1 MTEKERKAGVIKAVK
16 TAYPKAGCSLKHKS
30 VWQLLCAT
38 ILSAQCTDER
48 VNLTTPALFKAYPTP
63 KALGEAKQED
73 VEKLIRSCGFYKNKA
88 KSLIAASKIIA
99 EIFKG
104 RVPKTM
110 EELTA
115 LPGVARKTANV
126 VLGTGY
132 GINDGIVVDTHVSRL
147 SNRLGLTKNTEPEKI
162 EKDLMK
168 IVPREE
174 WTDFSHQLIAHGR
187 AICKARAPKCQD
199 CPLSSLCPT
208 RLRFM

>member
-1 MTEKERKAGVIKAVK
+1 MTEKERKASVIKAVK
-16 TAYPKAGCSLKHKS
+16 AAYPKAGCSLKHRS
-30 VWQLLCAT
+30 VWQLMVAT

-48 VNLTTPALFKAYPTP
+48 VNLTTPNLFKAYPTP

-88 KSLIAASKIIA
+88 KNIIAASKTIA
-99 EIFKG
+99 ENYKG

-110 EELTA
+110 EELTN

-147 SNRLGLTKNTEPEKI
+147 SNRLGLSKNTEPEKI
-162 EKDLMK
+162 EKDLIK

-174 WTDFSHQLIAHGR
+174 WTNFSHQLIAHGR
-187 AICKARAPKCQD
+187 TICQARAPKCAD
-199 CPLSSLCPT
+199 CPLSSLCSSKVT
-208 RLRFM
+208 LI

>member
-1 MTEKERKAGVIKAVK
+1 MTEKERKARVVEAVK
-16 TAYPKAGCSLKHKS
+16 AAYPKAGCSLRHRS

-63 KALGEAKQED
+63 KEMGEAKQED

-99 EIFKG
+99 EKHKG

-147 SNRLGLTKNTEPEKI
+147 SNRLGLTKNGEPEKI
-162 EKDLMK
+162 EKDLMR

-187 AICKARAPKCQD
+187 SVCQARNPKCAE
-199 CPLSSLCPT
+199 CPLSNLCPCKVT
-208 RLRFM
+208 L

>member
-1 MTEKERKAGVIKAVK
+1 MTPKERKSMIILALGKF
-16 TAYPKAGCSLKHKS
+16 YPTAGCSLRHRS

-63 KALGEAKQED
+63 KDLGEAKQED

-88 KSLIAASKIIA
+88 KSIIAASKIIA
-99 EIFKG
+99 EKHKG

-147 SNRLGLTKNTEPEKI
+147 SNRLGLTKNIEPEKI
-162 EKDLMK
+162 EKDLMR
-168 IVPREE
+168 IVPREA

-187 AICKARAPKCQD
+187 AVCQARGPKCSD
-199 CPLSSLCPT
+199 CVLADLCPSANK
-208 RLRFM
+208 

>member
-1 MTEKERKAGVIKAVK
+1 MTEKERKASVIKAVK
-16 TAYPKAGCSLKHKS
+16 AAYPKAGCSLKHKS

-48 VNLTTPALFKAYPTP
+48 VNLTTPNLFKSYPTP
-63 KALGEAKQED
+63 KDLGNAKQED

-88 KSLIAASKIIA
+88 KNIIAASKMIA
-99 EIFKG
+99 ETFRG

-110 EELTA
+110 EELTS

-132 GINDGIVVDTHVSRL
+132 GINDGIVVDTHVTRL
-147 SNRLGLTKNTEPEKI
+147 SNRLGLSKNTEPEKI

-168 IVPREE
+168 IVPKEE

-187 AICKARAPKCQD
+187 AVCQARAPKCAE
-199 CPLSSLCPT
+199 CPLKFLCHQKGA
-208 RLRFM
+208 

>member
-1 MTEKERKAGVIKAVK
+1 MIIQALGKF
-16 TAYPKAGCSLKHKS
+16 YPTAGCSLRHRS

-48 VNLTTPALFKAYPTP
+48 VNLPTPALFKAYPTP
-63 KALGEAKQED
+63 KDLGEAKQED

-88 KSLIAASKIIA
+88 KSIIAASKIIA
-99 EIFKG
+99 EKHTG
-104 RVPKTM
+104 RVPNTM

-147 SNRLGLTKNTEPEKI
+147 SNRLGLTKNGEPEKI
-162 EKDLMK
+162 EKDLMR

-187 AICKARAPKCQD
+187 SVCQARNPKCAE
-199 CPLSSLCPT
+199 CPLSNLCPCKVT
-208 RLRFM
+208 L

>member
-1 MTEKERKAGVIKAVK
+1 MTEKERKASVIKAVK
-16 TAYPKAGCSLKHKS
+16 AAYPKAGCSLKHRN

-48 VNLTTPALFKAYPTP
+48 VNLTTPNLFKAYPTP
-63 KALGEAKQED
+63 KALGDAKQED

-88 KSLIAASKIIA
+88 KNIIAASKMIA
-99 EIFKG
+99 ENYKG

-110 EELTA
+110 EELTN

-132 GINDGIVVDTHVSRL
+132 GINDGIVVDTHVTRL
-147 SNRLGLTKNTEPEKI
+147 SNRLGLSKNTEPEKI
-162 EKDLMK
+162 EKDLVK

-174 WTDFSHQLIAHGR
+174 WTNFSHQLIAHGR
-187 AICKARAPKCQD
+187 AICQARNPKCAD
-199 CPLSSLCPT
+199 CPLKTFCPSKGV
-208 RLRFM
+208 

>member
-1 MTEKERKAGVIKAVK
+1 MTEKERKASLVKAVK
-16 TAYPKAGCSLKHKS
+16 AAYPKAGCSLKHRN

-63 KALGEAKQED
+63 KDMGEAKQED

-88 KSLIAASKIIA
+88 KNIIAASKIIA
-99 EIFKG
+99 ENYKG

-110 EELTA
+110 EELTM

-147 SNRLGLTKNTEPEKI
+147 SNRLGFSKNTEPEKI
-162 EKDLMK
+162 EKDLMR
-168 IVPREE
+168 IVPRDE

-187 AICKARAPKCQD
+187 AICQARNPKCGE
-199 CPLSSLCPT
+199 CPLSGLCPSA
-208 RLRFM
+208 L

>member
-1 MTEKERKAGVIKAVK
+1 MTEKERKASVIKAVK
-16 TAYPKAGCSLKHKS
+16 AAYPKAGCSLRHRN

-63 KALGEAKQED
+63 KDMGEAKQED

-88 KSLIAASKIIA
+88 KNLIAASKIIA
-99 EIFKG
+99 ENFKG

-162 EKDLMK
+162 EKDLMR
-168 IVPREE
+168 VVTRDE

-187 AICKARAPKCQD
+187 AVCQARAPKCAE
-199 CPLSSLCPT
+199 CPLSNLCPSAP
-208 RLRFM
+208 

>member
-1 MTEKERKAGVIKAVK
+1 MTEKERKARIVKAVK
-16 TAYPKAGCSLKHKS
+16 AAYPKAGCSLRHRN

-63 KALGEAKQED
+63 KDLGEAKQED
-73 VEKLIRSCGFYKNKA
+73 VEKLILSCGFYKNKA
-88 KSLIAASKIIA
+88 KNIIAASKIIA
-99 EIFKG
+99 ENYKG

-110 EELTA
+110 EELTM

-147 SNRLGLTKNTEPEKI
+147 SNRLGLSKNTEPEKI
-162 EKDLMK
+162 EKDLMRV
-168 IVPREE
+168 VPRDE

-187 AICKARAPKCQD
+187 AVCQARNPKCD
-199 CPLSSLCPT
+199 ECPLSGLCPSA
-208 RLRFM
+208 L

>member
-1 MTEKERKAGVIKAVK
+1 MTEKERKASVIKAVK
-16 TAYPKAGCSLKHKS
+16 AAYPKAGCSLKHRS
-30 VWQLLCAT
+30 VWQLMVAT

-48 VNLTTPALFKAYPTP
+48 VNLTTPNLFKAYPTP
-63 KALGEAKQED
+63 KALGVAKQEN

-88 KSLIAASKIIA
+88 KNIIAASKMIA
-99 EIFKG
+99 ENYKG

-110 EELTA
+110 EELTK

-147 SNRLGLTKNTEPEKI
+147 SNRLGLSKNTEPEKI
-162 EKDLMK
+162 EKDLVK

-174 WTDFSHQLIAHGR
+174 WTNFSHQLIAHGH
-187 AICKARAPKCQD
+187 AICQARNPKCAD
-199 CPLSSLCPT
+199 CPLKTFCPSKGV
-208 RLRFM
+208 

>member
-1 MTEKERKAGVIKAVK
+1 MTEKERKASVIKAVK
-16 TAYPKAGCSLKHKS
+16 AAYPKAGCSLKHRS
-30 VWQLLCAT
+30 VWQLMVAT

-48 VNLTTPALFKAYPTP
+48 VNLTTPNLFKAYPTP
-63 KALGEAKQED
+63 KALGDAKQED

-88 KSLIAASKIIA
+88 KNIIAASKTIA
-99 EIFKG
+99 ENYKG

-110 EELTA
+110 EELTT

-187 AICKARAPKCQD
+187 AVCQARAPKCAE
-199 CPLSSLCPT
+199 CPLISLCPQKGT
-208 RLRFM
+208 K

>member
-1 MTEKERKAGVIKAVK
+1 MTEKERKATLVKAVK
-16 TAYPKAGCSLKHKS
+16 AAYPKAGCSLIHRN

-48 VNLTTPALFKAYPTP
+48 VNLTTPNLFKAYPTP
-63 KALGEAKQED
+63 KALGDAKQED

-88 KSLIAASKIIA
+88 KNIIAASKTIA
-99 EIFKG
+99 ENYKS

-110 EELTA
+110 EELTN

-132 GINDGIVVDTHVSRL
+132 GINDGIVVDTHVARL
-147 SNRLGLTKNTEPEKI
+147 SNRMGLSKNTEPEKI

-168 IVPREE
+168 IVPQEE

-187 AICKARAPKCQD
+187 AVCQARNPKCAD
-199 CPLSSLCPT
+199 CPLKTFCPSKGV
-208 RLRFM
+208 

>member
-1 MTEKERKAGVIKAVK
+1 MTEKERKASAIKAVK
-16 TAYPKAGCSLKHKS
+16 AAYPKAGCSLKHRN

-48 VNLTTPALFKAYPTP
+48 VNLTTPNLFKAYPTP
-63 KALGEAKQED
+63 KALGDAKQED

-88 KSLIAASKIIA
+88 KNIIAASKMIA
-99 EIFKG
+99 ENYKG

-110 EELTA
+110 EELTN

-132 GINDGIVVDTHVSRL
+132 GINDGIVVDTHVARL
-147 SNRLGLTKNTEPEKI
+147 SNRMGLSKNTEPEKI

-168 IVPREE
+168 IVPQEE

-187 AICKARAPKCQD
+187 AICQARNPKCAD
-199 CPLSSLCPT
+199 CPLKTFCPSKGV
-208 RLRFM
+208 

>member
-1 MTEKERKAGVIKAVK
+1 MTEKERKATIVKAVK
-16 TAYPKAGCSLKHKS
+16 AAYPKAGCSLKHS
-30 VWQLLCAT
+30 GVWQLLCAT

-48 VNLTTPALFKAYPTP
+48 VNLTTPSLFKAYPTP

-73 VEKLIRSCGFYKNKA
+73 VEKLIRPCGFYKNKA

-99 EIFKG
+99 EKFKG

-110 EELTA
+110 EELIM

-147 SNRLGLTKNTEPEKI
+147 SKRLGLTKNIEPEKI
-162 EKDLMK
+162 EKDLMR

-187 AICKARAPKCQD
+187 AVCNARAPKCAE
-199 CPLSSLCPT
+199 CPLSSLCPSS
-208 RLRFM
+208 F

>member
-1 MTEKERKAGVIKAVK
+1 MTEKERKASIVKAVK
-16 TAYPKAGCSLKHKS
+16 AAYPKAGCSLRHRN

-63 KALGEAKQED
+63 KNLGEAKQED
-73 VEKLIRSCGFYKNKA
+73 VEKLILSCGFYKNKA
-88 KSLIAASKIIA
+88 KNIIAASKIIA
-99 EIFKG
+99 ENYKG

-110 EELTA
+110 EELTM

-147 SNRLGLTKNTEPEKI
+147 SNRLGLSKNTEPEKI
-162 EKDLMK
+162 EKDLMRV
-168 IVPREE
+168 VPRDE

-187 AICKARAPKCQD
+187 AVCQARAPKCD
-199 CPLSSLCPT
+199 ECPLSGLCPSA
-208 RLRFM
+208 L

>member
-1 MTEKERKAGVIKAVK
+1 MTEKERKASVIKAVK
-16 TAYPKAGCSLKHKS
+16 AAYPKAGCSLKHRS
-30 VWQLLCAT
+30 VWQLMVAT

-48 VNLTTPALFKAYPTP
+48 VNLTTPNLFKAYPTP
-63 KALGEAKQED
+63 KALGDAKQED

-88 KSLIAASKIIA
+88 KNIIAASKTIA
-99 EIFKG
+99 ENYKS

-110 EELTA
+110 EELTN

-132 GINDGIVVDTHVSRL
+132 GINDGIVVDTHVARL
-147 SNRLGLTKNTEPEKI
+147 SNRMGLSKNTEPEKI

-168 IVPREE
+168 IVPQEE

-187 AICKARAPKCQD
+187 AICQARNPKCAD
-199 CPLSSLCPT
+199 CPLKTFCPSKGV
-208 RLRFM
+208 

>member
-1 MTEKERKAGVIKAVK
+1 MTEKERKASVIKAVK
-16 TAYPKAGCSLKHKS
+16 AAYPKAGCSLKHKS

-48 VNLTTPALFKAYPTP
+48 VNLTTPNLFKSYPTP
-63 KALGEAKQED
+63 KDLGNAKQED

-88 KSLIAASKIIA
+88 KNIIAASKMIA
-99 EIFKG
+99 ETFRG

-110 EELTA
+110 EELTS

-132 GINDGIVVDTHVSRL
+132 GINDGIVVDTHVTRL
-147 SNRLGLTKNTEPEKI
+147 SNRLGLSKNTEPEKI

-168 IVPREE
+168 IVPQEE

-187 AICKARAPKCQD
+187 AICQARNTKCAE
-199 CPLSSLCPT
+199 CPLKSLCP
-208 RLRFM
+208 RKGV

>member
-1 MTEKERKAGVIKAVK
+1 MTEKERKASVIKAVK
-16 TAYPKAGCSLKHKS
+16 AAYPKAGCSLKHRS
-30 VWQLLCAT
+30 VWQLMVAT

-48 VNLTTPALFKAYPTP
+48 VNLTTPNLFKAYPTP
-63 KALGEAKQED
+63 KAMGVAKQED

-88 KSLIAASKIIA
+88 KNIIAASKVIA
-99 EIFKG
+99 ENYKG

-110 EELTA
+110 EELTT

-132 GINDGIVVDTHVSRL
+132 GINDGIVVDTHVARL
-147 SNRLGLTKNTEPEKI
+147 SNRMGLSKNTEPERI
-162 EKDLMK
+162 EKDLVK

-187 AICKARAPKCQD
+187 AICQARNPKCQD
-199 CPLSSLCPT
+199 CPLKSICP
-208 RLRFM
+208 RKGV

>member
-1 MTEKERKAGVIKAVK
+1 MTEKERKASLVKAVK
-16 TAYPKAGCSLKHKS
+16 AAYPKAGCSLRHRS

-48 VNLTTPALFKAYPTP
+48 VNLTTPSLFKAYPTP
-63 KALGEAKQED
+63 KALGAAKQED
-73 VEKLIRSCGFYKNKA
+73 IEKLIRSCGFYKNKA

-99 EIFKG
+99 DKFKG

-147 SNRLGLTKNTEPEKI
+147 SNRLGLTKNTESEKI
-162 EKDLMK
+162 EKDLMR

-187 AICKARAPKCQD
+187 TICQARAPKCGE
-199 CPLSSLCPT
+199 CPLSGLCPSA
-208 RLRFM
+208 L

>member
-1 MTEKERKAGVIKAVK
+1 MTEKERQASVIKAVK
-16 TAYPKAGCSLKHKS
+16 AAYPKAGCSLKHKS

-48 VNLTTPALFKAYPTP
+48 VNLTTPNLFKSYPTP
-63 KALGEAKQED
+63 KDLGNAKQED

-88 KSLIAASKIIA
+88 KNIIAASKMIA
-99 EIFKG
+99 ETFRG

-110 EELTA
+110 EELTS

-147 SNRLGLTKNTEPEKI
+147 SNRLGLSKNTEPEKI
-162 EKDLMK
+162 EKDLIK

-187 AICKARAPKCQD
+187 AICQARAPKCAE
-199 CPLSSLCPT
+199 CPLKFLCHQKGA
-208 RLRFM
+208 

>member
-1 MTEKERKAGVIKAVK
+1 MTEKERKASVIKAVK
-16 TAYPKAGCSLKHKS
+16 AAYPKAGCSLRHRS

-63 KALGEAKQED
+63 KALGGARQED

-88 KSLIAASKIIA
+88 KNLIAASKIIS
-99 EIFKG
+99 EKFKG

-187 AICKARAPKCQD
+187 AVCQARAPKCAE
-199 CPLSSLCPT
+199 CPLSSLCP
-208 RLRFM
+208 RKGVL

>member
-1 MTEKERKAGVIKAVK
+1 MTEKERKASVIKAVK
-16 TAYPKAGCSLKHKS
+16 AAYPKAGCSLKHRN

-48 VNLTTPALFKAYPTP
+48 VNLTTPDLFKVYPTP
-63 KALGEAKQED
+63 KAMGVAKQED
-73 VEKLIRSCGFYKNKA
+73 VEKLIRSCGFFKNKA
-88 KSLIAASKIIA
+88 KNIIAASKMIA
-99 EIFKG
+99 ENYKG

-110 EELTA
+110 EELTT

-132 GINDGIVVDTHVSRL
+132 GINDGIVVDTHVTRL
-147 SNRLGLTKNTEPEKI
+147 SNRLGFSKNTEPEKI
-162 EKDLMK
+162 EKDLIE

-187 AICKARAPKCQD
+187 TICQARNPKCAD
-199 CPLSSLCPT
+199 CPLKTFCPSKGV
-208 RLRFM
+208 

>member
-1 MTEKERKAGVIKAVK
+1 MTEKERKASVIKAVK
-16 TAYPKAGCSLKHKS
+16 AAYPKAGCSLKHRS
-30 VWQLLCAT
+30 VWQLMVAT

-48 VNLTTPALFKAYPTP
+48 VNLTTPNLFKAYPTP
-63 KALGEAKQED
+63 KALGVAKQEN

-88 KSLIAASKIIA
+88 KNIIAASKMIA
-99 EIFKG
+99 ENYKG

-110 EELTA
+110 EELTK

-147 SNRLGLTKNTEPEKI
+147 SNRLGLSKNTEPEKI
-162 EKDLMK
+162 EKDLVK

-174 WTDFSHQLIAHGR
+174 WTNFSHQLIAHGR
-187 AICKARAPKCQD
+187 AICQARNPKCAD
-199 CPLSSLCPT
+199 CPLKTFCPSKGV
-208 RLRFM
+208 

>member
-1 MTEKERKAGVIKAVK
+1 MTEKERKASLIKAVK
-16 TAYPKAGCSLKHKS
+16 AAYPKAGCSLKHKG
-30 VWQLLCAT
+30 VWQLMVAT

-48 VNLTTPALFKAYPTP
+48 VNLTTPNLFKAYPTP
-63 KALGEAKQED
+63 KAMGEAKQED

-88 KSLIAASKIIA
+88 KNIIAASKIIA
-99 EIFKG
+99 NEHKG

-110 EELTA
+110 EELTN

-147 SNRLGLTKNTEPEKI
+147 SNRLGLSKNSEPEKI
-162 EKDLMK
+162 EKDLIK

-187 AICKARAPKCQD
+187 AICQARNSKCSE
-199 CPLSSLCPT
+199 CPLKSLCP
-208 RLRFM
+208 RKGV

>member
-1 MTEKERKAGVIKAVK
+1 MTEKERKASVIKAVK
-16 TAYPKAGCSLKHKS
+16 AAYPKAGCSLKHRS
-30 VWQLLCAT
+30 VWQLMVAT

-48 VNLTTPALFKAYPTP
+48 VNLTTPNLFKAYPTP
-63 KALGEAKQED
+63 KALGVAKQED

-88 KSLIAASKIIA
+88 KNIIAASKTIA
-99 EIFKG
+99 ENYKS

-110 EELTA
+110 EELTK

-132 GINDGIVVDTHVSRL
+132 GINDGIVVDTHVARL
-147 SNRLGLTKNTEPEKI
+147 SNRMGLSKNTEPEKI

-168 IVPREE
+168 IVSQEE

-187 AICKARAPKCQD
+187 AICQARNPKCAD
-199 CPLSSLCPT
+199 CPLKTFCPSKGV
-208 RLRFM
+208 

>member
-1 MTEKERKAGVIKAVK
+1 MTEKERKARVVEAVK
-16 TAYPKAGCSLKHKS
+16 AAYPKAGCSLRHRS

-48 VNLTTPALFKAYPTP
+48 VNLTTPNLFKSYPTP
-63 KALGEAKQED
+63 KDLGNAKQED

-99 EIFKG
+99 EKHKG

-147 SNRLGLTKNTEPEKI
+147 SNRLGLTKNGEPEKI
-162 EKDLMK
+162 EKDLMR

-187 AICKARAPKCQD
+187 SVCQARGPKCSD
-199 CPLSSLCPT
+199 CVLADLCPSANK
-208 RLRFM
+208 

>member
-1 MTEKERKAGVIKAVK
+1 MTEKERKASVIKAVK
-16 TAYPKAGCSLKHKS
+16 AAYPKAGCSLKHRN

-48 VNLTTPALFKAYPTP
+48 VNLTTPDLFKVYPTP
-63 KALGEAKQED
+63 KAMGVAKQED
-73 VEKLIRSCGFYKNKA
+73 VEKLIRSCGFFKNKA
-88 KSLIAASKIIA
+88 KNIIAASKMIA
-99 EIFKG
+99 ENYKG

-110 EELTA
+110 EELTT

-132 GINDGIVVDTHVSRL
+132 GINDGIVVDTHVTRL
-147 SNRLGLTKNTEPEKI
+147 SNRLGLSKNTEPEKI
-162 EKDLMK
+162 EKDLIK

-187 AICKARAPKCQD
+187 TICQARNPKCAD
-199 CPLSSLCPT
+199 CPLKTFCPSKGV
-208 RLRFM
+208 

>member
-1 MTEKERKAGVIKAVK
+1 MTEKERKASLIKAVK
-16 TAYPKAGCSLKHKS
+16 AAYPKAGCSLKHKS
-30 VWQLLCAT
+30 VWQLMVAT
-38 ILSAQCTDER
+38 ILSAQCTDDR

-63 KALGEAKQED
+63 KAMGEAKQED

-88 KSLIAASKIIA
+88 KNIIAASKMIA
-99 EIFKG
+99 ENYKG

-110 EELTA
+110 EELTN

-147 SNRLGLTKNTEPEKI
+147 SNRMGLSKNSEPEKI
-162 EKDLMK
+162 EKDLIK

-187 AICKARAPKCQD
+187 AICQARNTKCAE
-199 CPLSSLCPT
+199 CPLKSLCP
-208 RLRFM
+208 RKGV

>member
-1 MTEKERKAGVIKAVK
+1 MTEKERKASVIKAVK
-16 TAYPKAGCSLKHKS
+16 AAYPKAGCSLKHRN

-48 VNLTTPALFKAYPTP
+48 VNLTTPNLFKAYPTP
-63 KALGEAKQED
+63 KAMGVAKQEN

-88 KSLIAASKIIA
+88 KNIIAASKMIA
-99 EIFKG
+99 ENYKG

-110 EELTA
+110 EELTN

-132 GINDGIVVDTHVSRL
+132 GINDGIVVDTHVARL
-147 SNRLGLTKNTEPEKI
+147 SNRLGLSKNSEPEKI
-162 EKDLMK
+162 EKDLIK

-187 AICKARAPKCQD
+187 AICQARNPKCAE
-199 CPLSSLCPT
+199 CPFQSLCP
-208 RLRFM
+208 RKGV

>member
-1 MTEKERKAGVIKAVK
+1 MTEKERKASVIKAVK
-16 TAYPKAGCSLKHKS
+16 AAYPKAGCSLKHRN

-48 VNLTTPALFKAYPTP
+48 VNLTTPNLFKAYPTP
-63 KALGEAKQED
+63 KALGDAKQED

-88 KSLIAASKIIA
+88 KNIIAASKMIA
-99 EIFKG
+99 ENYKG

-110 EELTA
+110 EELTN

-132 GINDGIVVDTHVSRL
+132 GINDGIVVDTHVTRL
-147 SNRLGLTKNTEPEKI
+147 SNRLGLSKNTEPEKI
-162 EKDLMK
+162 EKDLVK

-174 WTDFSHQLIAHGR
+174 WTNFSHQLIAHGR
-187 AICKARAPKCQD
+187 AICQARNPKCTD
-199 CPLSSLCPT
+199 CPLKTFCPSKGV
-208 RLRFM
+208 

>member
-1 MTEKERKAGVIKAVK
+1 MTEKERKATIVKAVK
-16 TAYPKAGCSLKHKS
+16 AAYPKAGCSLRHS
-30 VWQLLCAT
+30 GVWQLLCAT

-48 VNLTTPALFKAYPTP
+48 VNLTTPSLFKAYPTP

-73 VEKLIRSCGFYKNKA
+73 VEKLIRPCGFYKNKA

-99 EIFKG
+99 EKFKG

-110 EELTA
+110 EELIM

-147 SNRLGLTKNTEPEKI
+147 SKRLGLTKNIEPEKI
-162 EKDLMK
+162 EKDLMR

-187 AICKARAPKCQD
+187 AVCNARAPKCAE
-199 CPLSSLCPT
+199 CPLSSLCPSA
-208 RLRFM
+208 F

>member
-1 MTEKERKAGVIKAVK
+1 MTEKERKASVIKAVK
-16 TAYPKAGCSLKHKS
+16 AAYPKAGCSLKHRS
-30 VWQLLCAT
+30 VWQLMVAT

-48 VNLTTPALFKAYPTP
+48 VNLTTPNLFKAYPTP

-88 KSLIAASKIIA
+88 KNIIAASKMIA
-99 EIFKG
+99 ENYKG

-110 EELTA
+110 EELTN

-147 SNRLGLTKNTEPEKI
+147 SNRLGLSKNTEPEKI
-162 EKDLMK
+162 EKDLMR

-187 AICKARAPKCQD
+187 AMCQARNPKCSE
-199 CPLSSLCPT
+199 CPLISLCPQKGT
-208 RLRFM
+208 K

>member
-1 MTEKERKAGVIKAVK
+1 MTEKERKARVVEAVK
-16 TAYPKAGCSLKHKS
+16 AAYPKAGCSLRHRS

-63 KALGEAKQED
+63 KEMGEAKQED

-99 EIFKG
+99 EKHKG

-147 SNRLGLTKNTEPEKI
+147 SNRLGLTKNGEPEKI
-162 EKDLMK
+162 EKDLMR

-187 AICKARAPKCQD
+187 SVCQARGPKCSD
-199 CPLSSLCPT
+199 CVLADLCPSANK
-208 RLRFM
+208 

>member
-1 MTEKERKAGVIKAVK
+1 MTEKERKATLVKAVK
-16 TAYPKAGCSLKHKS
+16 AAYPKAGCSLKHRS

-48 VNLTTPALFKAYPTP
+48 VNLTTPDLFKAYPTP
-63 KALGEAKQED
+63 KDMGEAKQED

-99 EIFKG
+99 GKFKG

-110 EELTA
+110 EELTE

-162 EKDLMK
+162 EKDLMR
-168 IVPREE
+168 IVPSEE

-187 AICKARAPKCQD
+187 AICQARAPKCGE
-199 CPLSSLCPT
+199 CPLSGLCPSA
-208 RLRFM
+208 L